1 MAKKVILITG
11 ASSGIGR
18 NAAIELAKQGHI
30 VYGAARRL
38 DKLNNLKE
46 YGVIPVE
53 LDVTVKQQCVDVVT
67 KIISEQHKIDVLYN
81 NAGYGLYGA
90 VEDIPIEDAKK
101 QFDVNLFGLAQMT
114 KLVLPYMREKNSG
127 RIINTSSV
135 GGKITTPLAAWYHA
149 SKFAVEGFSDTLRME
164 VKPFNIDI
172 ILIEPGLIKTDF
184 YDITV
189 KQIKKYSITG
199 AYKKLAQA
207 DVNTLSNVS
216 KGGLMG
222 GSDPSVI
229 TKAVSKAVN
238 DKKPK
243 TRYLTG
249 RLAKFGVFTKR
260 ILSDRIYDTMTLR
273 QMANT
278 KK

>member
-11 ASSGIGR
+11 ASSGIGM